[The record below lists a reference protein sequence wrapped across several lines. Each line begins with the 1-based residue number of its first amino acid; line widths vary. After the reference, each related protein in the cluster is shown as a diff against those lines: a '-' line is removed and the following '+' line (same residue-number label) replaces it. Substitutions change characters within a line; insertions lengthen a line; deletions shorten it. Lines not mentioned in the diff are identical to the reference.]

1 MRSDK
6 RQVFFG
12 NDSRDKLI
20 EGINILA
27 DAVKGTLGPKGR
39 NVIIQ
44 KEFGHPQV
52 TKDGVTVARE
62 VELEDQQ
69 LNTGVRMLRQVATQT
84 MDDAGDGTTT
94 ATVIAQAII
103 KEGMKLIA
111 AGVSPVNIK
120 KGIDL
125 AVEEV
130 LKKLE
135 EIKKPCDTYE
145 EIKQVALISCNG
157 DEIIAKLIADAFD
170 KMGKT
175 GVITV
180 EDASG
185 IKDELDIVQGVQWE
199 HGYLS
204 PYFVNSEKQR
214 CILENPYILIS
225 DRPIL
230 NINDLVPI
238 LEQVAQSGKPFLV
251 MAESV
256 ENEALATLVV
266 NTVQGNIKAC
276 AVRSPEWKGEKRK
289 HLLEDIA
296 ILTGGTVISEDLGKT
311 LAKATLEDLGQCAKV
326 EITADKTTIISGF
339 GDKESVKS
347 RIQEIQKVID
357 DPSNPFGK
365 EFHKER
371 ISKLSGGVGVIR
383 AGSPTRMAQ
392 IEKKDRIDD
401 ALHATRA
408 ALEEGI
414 VPGGGI
420 AFIRIKSALEN
431 LKGKNEEQTAGI
443 QIIDKCLEEPLRQI
457 IINAGEKPDV
467 IVAKILEKSG
477 NYGYDAAESR
487 YGDMIELGII
497 DPAKVTKAT
506 LINGSSVAGLVLTS
520 NCTINLLQDPY
531 GEEYNLG
538 EKARRA
544 ELNQKHS

>member
-62 VELEDQQ
+62 VDLEDQQ
-69 LNTGVRMLRQVATQT
+69 LNTGVRMLQQVATQT

-94 ATVIAQAII
+94 ATVIAQSII

-111 AGVSPVNIK
+111 AGISPINIK

-130 LKKLE
+130 LKKLD
-135 EIKKPCDTYE
+135 EIKKPCNTYE

-157 DEIIAKLIADAFD
+157 DENIAKLIADAFD
-170 KMGKT
+170 KVGKT

-311 LAKATLEDLGQCAKV
+311 LSKATLADLGQCSKV

-339 GDKESVKS
+339 GDKESVRS
-347 RIQEIQKVID
+347 RIEEIQKVMN
-357 DPSNPFGK
+357 DPSNPYGK

-538 EKARRA
+538 EKARRT
-544 ELNQKHS
+544 ELNKKLS

>member
-94 ATVIAQAII
+94 ATVIAQSII

-111 AGVSPVNIK
+111 AGISPVNIK
-120 KGIDL
+120 KGIDQ

-130 LKKLE
+130 LKKLD
-135 EIKKPCDTYE
+135 EIKKPCNTYE

-170 KMGKT
+170 KVGKT

-185 IKDELDIVQGVQWE
+185 VKDELEIVQGVQWE

-477 NYGYDAAESR
+477 NYGYDAAESQ

>member
-20 EGINILA
+20 QGINILA

-94 ATVIAQAII
+94 ATVIAQSII
-103 KEGMKLIA
+103 NEGMKLIA
-111 AGVSPVNIK
+111 AGISPVNIK

-125 AVEEV
+125 AVEQA
-130 LKKLE
+130 LKKLD

-157 DEIIAKLIADAFD
+157 DEIIAKLIADAFE
-170 KMGKT
+170 KVGKT

-180 EDASG
+180 EDAHG
-185 IKDELDIVQGVQWE
+185 TKDELDIVPGVQWE

-311 LAKATLEDLGQCAKV
+311 LAKATLTDLGTCAKV

-339 GDKESVKS
+339 GDKENVRL
-347 RIQEIQKVID
+347 RIEEIQRVIN

-420 AFIRIKSALEN
+420 AFIRMKSALEN
-431 LKGKNEEQTAGI
+431 LKGRNEEQTAGI

-467 IVAKILEKSG
+467 IVSKILEKSG
-477 NYGYDAAESR
+477 NYGYDAAESI

-538 EKARRA
+538 ERARRI

>member
-20 EGINILA
+20 QGINILA

-94 ATVIAQAII
+94 ATVIAQSII
-103 KEGMKLIA
+103 NEGIKLIA

-125 AVEEV
+125 AVEES
-130 LKKLE
+130 LKKLD
-135 EIKKPCDTYE
+135 EIKKPCNTYE

-170 KMGKT
+170 KVGKT

-180 EDASG
+180 EDAHG
-185 IKDELDIVQGVQWE
+185 TRDELDIVSGVQWE

-238 LEQVAQSGKPFLV
+238 LEQVAQSKKPFLV

-266 NTVQGNIKAC
+266 NTVQGNIRAC

-311 LAKATLEDLGQCAKV
+311 LAKATLSDLGQCAKV

-339 GDKESVKS
+339 GDKENVKL
-347 RIQEIQKVID
+347 RIEEIQRVID
-357 DPSNPFGK
+357 DPSSPYGK

-383 AGSPTRMAQ
+383 AGAPTRMAQ
-392 IEKKDRIDD
+392 VEKKDRIDD

-420 AFIRIKSALEN
+420 AFIRMKSALEN
-431 LKGKNEEQTAGI
+431 LKGKNEEQTAGV
-443 QIIDKCLEEPLRQI
+443 QIIGKCLEEPLRQI
-457 IINAGEKPDV
+457 VINAGEKPDV

-477 NYGYDAAESR
+477 NYGYDAAESQ

-544 ELNQKHS
+544 ELNKKLS

>member
-1 MRSDK
+1 MHSDK

-20 EGINILA
+20 QGINILA

-94 ATVIAQAII
+94 ATVIAQSII
-103 KEGMKLIA
+103 NEGIKLIA
-111 AGVSPVNIK
+111 AGISPVNIK

-125 AVEEV
+125 AVEQA
-130 LKKLE
+130 LKKLD
-135 EIKKPCDTYE
+135 EIKKPCNTYE

-170 KMGKT
+170 KVGKT

-180 EDASG
+180 EDAHG
-185 IKDELDIVQGVQWE
+185 GKDELDIVSGVQWE

-238 LEQVAQSGKPFLV
+238 LEQVAQSKKPFLV

-311 LAKATLEDLGQCAKV
+311 LAKATLSDLGQCAKI
-326 EITADKTTIISGF
+326 EITVDKTTIISGF
-339 GDKESVKS
+339 GDKENIRL
-347 RIQEIQKVID
+347 RIEEIQKVID
-357 DPSNPFGK
+357 DPSTPFGK

-392 IEKKDRIDD
+392 VEKKDRIDD

-443 QIIDKCLEEPLRQI
+443 QIINKCLEEPLRQI
-457 IINAGEKPDV
+457 IINSGEKPDV

-477 NYGYDAAESR
+477 NYGYDASESV

-506 LINGSSVAGLVLTS
+506 LINGSSIAGLVLTS

-538 EKARRA
+538 ERARRA
-544 ELNQKHS
+544 ELNQKLS